1 MKEKKMKLSTKGRYG
16 ARAALELAVR
26 YGSGPVMVR
35 QIAESQ
41 NISVRYLEHILNV
54 LRASSIVK
62 STRGARGGY
71 ELARKPTEITLGEI
85 IRSLE
90 GPLDIVPCTEDHSCK
105 RLSECIMIEIWGE
118 VKNAIENI
126 IDSVTLADMAG
137 KLDNLNKHQAN
148 EYII

>member
-1 MKEKKMKLSTKGRYG
+1 MKLSTKGRYG

-41 NISVRYLEHILNV
+41 NISVRYLEHILNT
-54 LRASSIVK
+54 LRASNIVISK
-62 STRGARGGY
+62 RGAKGGY
-71 ELARKPTEITLGEI
+71 ELARKPQQITLGEI

-90 GPLDIVPCTEDHSCK
+90 GPLDIAPCTVGHDCE
-105 RLSECIMIEIWGE
+105 RLSKCIMVEIWGD
-118 VKNAIENI
+118 VKTAIEKV
-126 IDSVTLADMAG
+126 IDSVTLTDMVE
-137 KLDNLNKHQAN
+137 KLNKLNKHQAI

>member
-1 MKEKKMKLSTKGRYG
+1 MKLSTKGRYG

-41 NISVRYLEHILNV
+41 NISVRYLEHILNT
-54 LRASSIVK
+54 LRATSIVK
-62 STRGARGGY
+62 STRGAKGGY
-71 ELARKPTEITLGEI
+71 ELARKPKQITLGEI

-90 GPLDIVPCTEDHSCK
+90 GPFNIAPCTMDNDCE
-105 RLSECIMIEIWGE
+105 RLSECVMVDIWRD
-118 VKNAIENI
+118 VKIAIEKV
-126 IDSVTLADMAG
+126 IDSVTLADLVE
-137 KLDNLNKHQAN
+137 KLNKLNQHQAN